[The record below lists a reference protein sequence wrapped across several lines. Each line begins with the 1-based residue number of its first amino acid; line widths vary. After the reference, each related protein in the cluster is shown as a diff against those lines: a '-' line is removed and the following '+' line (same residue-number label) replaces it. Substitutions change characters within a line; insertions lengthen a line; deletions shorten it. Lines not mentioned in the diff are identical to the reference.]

1 MGNATAAERQDRAR
15 RQVVRFGPIALPIPR
30 ADIAQRLML
39 LGVAIALQN
48 ILEAPRSILLAVFG
62 ERLTGLI
69 LAVTL
74 GLSLYLISRAILPEA
89 PRWRWLASYRIQVA
103 VLALTL
109 VAALFGI
116 RSLVSITAAGFSA
129 PYYPNDGTTL
139 DHYAAQELLN
149 GHNPYVTTDIVAA
162 IHEFQQDATRTTP
175 LARGAFAALPP
186 GQYPSHVLIQSVF
199 AREPV
204 GQPEKVAEFET
215 HVSYPALSF
224 LPLVPFVW
232 AGFPSVVVFYAL
244 CLFALIVLLVASAP
258 SEARPWIALLALA
271 SAPLLDATIAGSLD
285 VQWILWM
292 FIAWRWSRR
301 SILSTVA
308 LGLAIASKQLAW
320 FFLPYYAIYIWQRYD
335 LRAALARLGG
345 SLALFLAINLPF
357 LLNAPRAWLAGIL
370 APQVEPMFP
379 SGTGLIRLSLA
390 GLLPLAPQAV
400 YTALEV
406 IALVASLVW
415 YWRRGKDSP
424 EMAFVLAV
432 LPLFF
437 AWRSLTTYFYYVGL
451 PAVSL
456 FLARRY
462 EEQEHAVRKGE
473 PFRRAFV
480 KRWRR
485 GEPEGASA
493 SATEGG
499 SAP

>member
-1 MGNATAAERQDRAR
+1 
-15 RQVVRFGPIALPIPR
+15 V
-30 ADIAQRLML
+30 
-39 LGVAIALQN
+39 
-48 ILEAPRSILLAVFG
+48 
-62 ERLTGLI
+62 
-69 LAVTL
+69 
-74 GLSLYLISRAILPEA
+74 
-89 PRWRWLASYRIQVA
+89 
-103 VLALTL
+103 
-109 VAALFGI
+109 
-116 RSLVSITAAGFSA
+116 
-129 PYYPNDGTTL
+129 
-139 DHYAAQELLN
+139 
-149 GHNPYVTTDIVAA
+149 
-162 IHEFQQDATRTTP
+162 
-175 LARGAFAALPP
+175 
-186 GQYPSHVLIQSVF
+186 
-199 AREPV
+199 
-204 GQPEKVAEFET
+204 EFET

-224 LPLVPFVW
+224 LPIVPFVW
-232 AGFPSVVVFYAL
+232 AGFPRVVVFYAL
-244 CLFALIVLLVASAP
+244 CLFALIAILVASAP
-258 SEARPWIALLALA
+258 AEARPWIALLALA
-271 SAPLLDATIAGSLD
+271 SAPLLDATVAGSLD

-292 FIAWRWSRR
+292 FIAWRWSGR

-308 LGLAIASKQLAW
+308 LGLAVASKQLAW

-335 LRAALARLGG
+335 LRAVLARLGG
-345 SLALFLAINLPF
+345 STAIFLAVNLPF

-390 GLLPLAPQAV
+390 GLLPLPPQSV

-462 EEQEHAVRKGE
+462 GEQEHAMSTGE
-473 PFRRAFV
+473 PFRRALV
-480 KRWRR
+480 ERWRR
-485 GEPEGASA
+485 GEPAGASA
-493 SATEGG
+493 SATDGG